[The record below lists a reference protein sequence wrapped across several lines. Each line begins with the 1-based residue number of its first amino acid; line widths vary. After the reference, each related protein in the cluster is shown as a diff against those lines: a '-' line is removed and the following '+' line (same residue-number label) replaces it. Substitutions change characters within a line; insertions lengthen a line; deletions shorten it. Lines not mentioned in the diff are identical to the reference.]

1 MYLFKK
7 IFFTLLLT
15 HYAFATDSY
24 MRGLLSFAHIE
35 SIDEDTMLYSMVR
48 GEQISSISPNLYVE
62 ADVAYSTD
70 FSFNVVEA
78 GIYANYILP
87 IFNSKF
93 SLSSRIGGN
102 YEKLKLNDITF
113 KEEYEDL
120 SGVFFSYGLGV
131 EYRLFKDTDFYINV
145 TQKGNSTHLGYGLQS
160 FF

>member
-7 IFFTLLLT
+7 IFFILLLT
-15 HYAFATDSY
+15 HSAFATDSY
-24 MRGLLSFAHIE
+24 MRGLLSHAYIE
-35 SIDEDTMLYSMVR
+35 SIDENVMLFSMVK
-48 GEQISSISPNLYVE
+48 GKQITSVSSNLYVE
-62 ADVAYSTD
+62 ADVAYSAD

-93 SLSSRIGGN
+93 SLSGRIGGN
-102 YEKLKLNDITF
+102 YEKLKLNEITF

-120 SGVFFSYGLGV
+120 SGVFLSYGLGI
-131 EYRLFKDTDFYINV
+131 EYRLFKDTDFYVNL